1 MIDLHSH
8 FLPGIDDGAKSVEE
22 SIAMLSDSYLQGVSI
37 CVATPH
43 CVLHHEDSIKT
54 FLKHRERSLNLLTEN
69 ISDINVPKLVMGAEV
84 YFDNDLS
91 EHPDIKS
98 LCLGD
103 SPYLLL
109 EFPHTGVLPRSFD
122 WIYELT
128 LCGVKPIIAHIE
140 RYPERE
146 RILNS
151 LTGLDVI
158 YQINA
163 TTFLSFSGRRV
174 LRSLLKYDVPYI
186 VSSDMHNNSMRPSK
200 MKEAY
205 TKAKKLFPD
214 ICDELFL
221 NSEKLIIK

>member
-1 MIDLHSH
+1 MIDFHSH
-8 FLPGIDDGAKSVEE
+8 FLPDIDDGAKSVEE
-22 SIAMLSDSYLQGVSI
+22 SIAMLSDSYLQGVST

-43 CVLHHEDSIKT
+43 CVLHHEDSIKN
-54 FLKHRERSLNLLTEN
+54 FLRRREKSLNLLTES
-69 ISDINVPKLVMGAEV
+69 IQEIDVPKLIMGAEV

-91 EHPDIKS
+91 ECPDIKS
-98 LCLGD
+98 LCFGD

-128 LCGVKPIIAHIE
+128 LCGIRPVIAHIE

-146 RILNS
+146 MILNS
-151 LTGLDVI
+151 LTELDII

-163 TTFLSFSGRRV
+163 TSFLSFSGRRV
-174 LRSLLKYDVPYI
+174 IRSLLKHDVPYV
-186 VSSDMHNNSMRPSK
+186 VSSDMHNISTRPSK
-200 MKEAY
+200 LKDAY
-205 TKAKKLFPD
+205 IKAKRLFPD
-214 ICDELFL
+214 ICNELFL

>member
-1 MIDLHSH
+1 
-8 FLPGIDDGAKSVEE
+8 
-22 SIAMLSDSYLQGVSI
+22 
-37 CVATPH
+37 
-43 CVLHHEDSIKT
+43 
-54 FLKHRERSLNLLTEN
+54 
-69 ISDINVPKLVMGAEV
+69 
-84 YFDNDLS
+84 
-91 EHPDIKS
+91 DIKS
-98 LCLGD
+98 LCLGN
-103 SPYLLL
+103 SEYMLL
-109 EFPHTGVLPRSFD
+109 EFPHAGVLPRSFD

-128 LCGVKPIIAHIE
+128 MCGIKPIIAHIE

-146 RILNS
+146 LILNS

-163 TTFLSFSGRRV
+163 STFLSFSGRYAI
-174 LRSLLKYDVPYI
+174 RSLLKYDVPYI

-221 NSEKLIIK
+221 NSEKLTIE